1 MTRSVRSFLG
11 NLRSGSAS
19 RNPGRLNVQF
29 WSGSILLA
37 LLAATASKCKC
48 ST

>member
-11 NLRSGSAS
+11 SLISGSVS
-19 RNPGRLNVQF
+19 RSRERLNVQL
-29 WSGSILLA
+29 WSGSILQA